1 MSHDPFATRFD
12 GQDPFAPEIVD
23 EQITARIAGR
33 APADRE
39 THITQGLATL
49 NRLPP
54 GADDS
59 LARVRMRLRA
69 APFPIQTS
77 MPTVEVNRPMND
89 LRTQPSRWPSS
100 SPTPTRT
107 PPRGP
112 SPFRRT
118 MQTLVAVT
126 AVILLVGGFY
136 ALTQRHLLGTGGQPT
151 ATTTNTATNTAQAT
165 ATSTATATATSAAQ
179 LAACGFPTS
188 QPSFAYDLG
197 NGLIVR
203 TDTAQT
209 YPAFQLPPGEPLAP
223 FKLAGDPSTSGQF
236 LPALVN
242 PDLRNGGLSFIACN
256 IGQQPITIQGVKVSI
271 TSFTAYSGQLN
282 SWNPCDGM
290 YSGPNRITSGCG
302 GGSDNNEIVQATFA
316 ANSGAGTVVDAVQKA
331 APPTAPGAYGPLP
344 FELPVRRA
352 NSDATGVALIK
363 VQVIPP
369 TTPGIYN
376 FGLGLVAQ
384 NREVAFVP
392 AVSATTPMLLAPV
405 AHKWSGQAC
414 EASNMSSQIPAETNP
429 PTYYICPES

>member
-23 EQITARIAGR
+23 EQITARIAGK

-39 THITQGLATL
+39 TQITQGLATL

-59 LARVRMRLRA
+59 LARVRTRLRA

-77 MPTVEVNRPMND
+77 MPTIEVNRPMND

-100 SPTPTRT
+100 SPTRT

-126 AVILLVGGFY
+126 AVILLIGGFY
-136 ALTQRHLLGTGGQPT
+136 ALTQRHSTGPGGQPT
-151 ATTTNTATNTAQAT
+151 ATTTNTASAT
-165 ATSTATATATSAAQ
+165 ATSTTTIPAASAAQ

-188 QPSFAYDLG
+188 QPSFTYDLG

-223 FKLAGDPSTSGQF
+223 FKLSGDPSTSGQF

-242 PDLRNGGLSFIACN
+242 PDLRNGGLSLVACN

-271 TSFTAYSGQLN
+271 TSFTAYNGQLN
-282 SWNPCDGM
+282 SWNPCDGK
-290 YSGPNRITSGCG
+290 YSGPNTAGSGGCG
-302 GGSDNNEIVQATFA
+302 GGGDNSEIVQATFA
-316 ANSGAGTVVDAVQKA
+316 AISGTGTVVDAVQKA
-331 APPTAPGAYGPLP
+331 APPAAPGSYGPLP
-344 FELPVRRA
+344 FELPVRRS

-369 TTPGIYN
+369 TTPGEYI

-384 NREVAFVP
+384 NRETVFVP
-392 AVSATTPMLLAPV
+392 AVSARTPMLFAPV
-405 AHKWSGQAC
+405 AHKWDGQAC
-414 EASNMSSQIPAETNP
+414 LAPNMASQIPAETNP
-429 PTYYICPES
+429 PTYYICPQS